1 MCSLKLQFPLP
12 LPTRA
17 NRAAMPALCT
27 AVLGV
32 LAALQLA
39 LTSAVE
45 LPAQGWGGGGVRSAL
60 PAIGH
65 VGIDPLLTRSPIFSP
80 TRTAAAPDGQGAL
93 APLGGAMVVGA
104 ITVSGRALAIVQH
117 ANGSVTRLP
126 LGASLSGMRLVALGR
141 DGATFATATGRLQV
155 AFGSAPAAPAA
166 NEETEEPSE

>member
-27 AVLGV
+27 AVLTV

-45 LPAQGWGGGGVRSAL
+45 LPAQGWSGGGVRSAL

-65 VGIDPLLTRSPIFSP
+65 VGIDPLLMRSAIFSP
-80 TRTAAAPDGQGAL
+80 TRTAAAPNGDGSSAL
-93 APLGGAMVVGA
+93 LGGARVVGA

-117 ANGSVTRLP
+117 ADGSVIRLP

-141 DGATFATATGRLQV
+141 DGATFATATGRLLV
-155 AFGSAPAAPAA
+155 AFGSAPAPAA
-166 NEETEEPSE
+166 TEETEEPSE